1 MEQAGMVHVHSFMDQ
16 SKGEE
21 TFPQDAWRTPNKDAA
36 LVVVLS
42 DAGGVDE
49 LFFGVEGIAKGL
61 RAGSIV
67 LIRSTLLL
75 SQLEKLEQKLTD
87 EKDVFLLDGYIFSG
101 LSDELKQQIIIV
113 ASGRQDV
120 SERARKFFHSLYNT
134 VYFAEGEFCTSSKL
148 RVVNDL
154 LEGIHFVASIEA
166 MYLGVRAGIHP
177 SIIYD
182 IISNAAGSSRI
193 FVELVPKLLSG
204 DPLLIDFLNS
214 ARKKCRGG
222 SRAGLPGCSPDESM

>member
-1 MEQAGMVHVHSFMDQ
+1 MAS
-16 SKGEE
+16 S
-21 TFPQDAWRTPNKDAA
+21 DAA

-134 VYFAEGEFCTSSKL
+134 AFTLLKVNFAL
-148 RVVNDL
+148 AAN
-154 LEGIHFVASIEA
+154 
-166 MYLGVRAGIHP
+166 LGW
-177 SIIYD
+177 
-182 IISNAAGSSRI
+182 
-193 FVELVPKLLSG
+193 
-204 DPLLIDFLNS
+204 
-214 ARKKCRGG
+214 
-222 SRAGLPGCSPDESM
+222 